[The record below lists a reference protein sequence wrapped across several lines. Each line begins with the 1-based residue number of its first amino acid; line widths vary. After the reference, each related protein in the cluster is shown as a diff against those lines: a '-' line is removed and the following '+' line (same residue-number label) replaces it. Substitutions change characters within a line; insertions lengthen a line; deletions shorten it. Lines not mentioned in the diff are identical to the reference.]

1 MKAMNQKNY
10 IWEQFYFLLT
20 NEEDT
25 FSKIP
30 INKICEQSGIHRST
44 FYRLFHDKYNLL
56 EFGTSILWNQFTEI
70 TIHDRIHRPFQTA
83 DSFYKSSKARTLI
96 SHHVNDEPFNTFL
109 TDYLLKSFE
118 IEMKHYFEE
127 LSLNHFDPSF
137 ASKYVISNINFLDNW
152 NKSLNKKLTPKEL
165 DSLYNKVI
173 LKDLFQS
180 TM

>member
-1 MKAMNQKNY
+1 MNQKNY

-70 TIHDRIHRPFQTA
+70 TIHD
-83 DSFYKSSKARTLI
+83 KSIDLFRQRTLFI
-96 SHHVNDEPFNTFL
+96 N
-109 TDYLLKSFE
+109 LLKLE
-118 IEMKHYFEE
+118 H
-127 LSLNHFDPSF
+127 
-137 ASKYVISNINFLDNW
+137 
-152 NKSLNKKLTPKEL
+152 
-165 DSLYNKVI
+165 
-173 LKDLFQS
+173 
-180 TM
+180 